1 MLDQISGEMVP
12 LDALSSLHS
21 SEEIK
26 KVQVHDFQ
34 LLCSYTYMYVCR
46 HQDLEHWICARSMC
60 GASAE
65 LCTAHSARRRKKKR
79 GSHKPRRTYDN
90 I

>member
-26 KVQVHDFQ
+26 KVHIHDFQ
-34 LLCSYTYMYVCR
+34 LLCSYTYVHM
-46 HQDLEHWICARSMC
+46 
-60 GASAE
+60 
-65 LCTAHSARRRKKKR
+65 
-79 GSHKPRRTYDN
+79 
-90 I
+90 